1 MKLGG
6 IEGWKEKLGGI
17 EKLGREVKAV
27 NAVVLTASWVVMVS
41 VVLRSV
47 REGKIMGKI
56 PKGICEKIE
65 SCEERFSQSMPRCRR
80 RSGLVM
86 VVVGVEVGREKGLW
100 EKLWEKSQK

>member
-1 MKLGG
+1 
-6 IEGWKEKLGGI
+6 
-17 EKLGREVKAV
+17 LGREVKAV
-27 NAVVLTASWVVMVS
+27 NAVVLTAEWVVMVS

-56 PKGICEKIE
+56 PKGIWEKIE

-86 VVVGVEVGREKGLW
+86 VVVGVEVGQEKRFVGKIMGKFPKTSW
-100 EKLWEKSQK
+100 EKLRGRKERGA